1 MDYSVCSREFER
13 DYTWDNSHASQ
24 SVAKYA
30 QDLLAPAFEGSLT
43 KSRFAALLRCPDSTS
58 GVLLGVSVSTSRQ
71 DFTHRP
77 IRTMAFLCATTNE
90 ETELLLA
97 FFSECLR
104 NGDENTI
111 YNSESPVARA
121 VESLYQNKNP
131 NEFVKYCRS
140 LHTVTGGNANLSGRR
155 AIPRNDA
162 NSRNGLAE
170 SLQSLVDGDSLFL
183 VVLTDR
189 MPSDVLSS
197 LGTIFGRSVVRIFSK
212 EVLSEEAIMMRASN
226 AERDGSDFMPPLP
239 RLPRKVMMVVPLLI
253 AVLMGFWA
261 ILKPGVKGQKEG
273 GDPTLPT
280 NFPPGSVTWLTNFV
294 RIWTYDIW
302 TIDPANPDPNSTI
315 WLTNSAPIWTIVPTN
330 TVPNKTN

>member
-30 QDLLAPAFEGSLT
+30 QDILAPAFEGSLT
-43 KSRFAALLRCPDSTS
+43 KSRFAALLRCPNSPS

-71 DFTHRP
+71 DFRHRP

-140 LHTVTGGNANLSGRR
+140 LHTVTGGKANLSGQR
-155 AIPRNDA
+155 AIPRSDA
-162 NSRNGLAE
+162 NSRNGVAE
-170 SLQSLVDGDSLFL
+170 SLATLVDDGSPFL

-189 MPSDVLSS
+189 MPGDVLAS
-197 LGTIFGRSVVRIFSK
+197 LGTRFDRRVVRIFSK
-212 EVLSEEAIMMRASN
+212 EVIHEDAIMMSAPRAK
-226 AERDGSDFMPPLP
+226 EVRSDFHHAPFPFNRMGA
-239 RLPRKVMMVVPLLI
+239 KI
-253 AVLMGFWA
+253 AASAAIVL
-261 ILKPGVKGQKEG
+261 
-273 GDPTLPT
+273 
-280 NFPPGSVTWLTNFV
+280 S
-294 RIWTYDIW
+294 
-302 TIDPANPDPNSTI
+302 
-315 WLTNSAPIWTIVPTN
+315 IWTIVQSCAKPSEPLKKNAAESQKAQSCTN
-330 TVPNKTN
+330 LPPKAVKSCETNSAACLSDSAMTGKSK

>member
-24 SVAKYA
+24 LVAKYA

-43 KSRFAALLRCPDSTS
+43 KSRFAALLRCPNSPS

-71 DFTHRP
+71 DFRHRP

-140 LHTVTGGNANLSGRR
+140 LHTVTGGKANLSGQR
-155 AIPRNDA
+155 AIPRSDA
-162 NSRNGLAE
+162 NSRNGVAE
-170 SLQSLVDGDSLFL
+170 SLSTLVDDGSPFL

-189 MPSDVLSS
+189 MPDDVLAS
-197 LGTIFGRSVVRIFSK
+197 LGTMFDRRVVRIFSN
-212 EVLSEEAIMMRASN
+212 EVIHEDAIMMSAPRAK
-226 AERDGSDFMPPLP
+226 EGRPDFHQAPFPFN
-239 RLPRKVMMVVPLLI
+239 RTGAKIAAAAAVAMVI
-253 AVLMGFWA
+253 WA
-261 ILKPGVKGQKEG
+261 IVPSCSKKESMPSQKIAEESQETQSCTNLPPKAVKSCE
-273 GDPTLPT
+273 
-280 NFPPGSVTWLTNFV
+280 
-294 RIWTYDIW
+294 
-302 TIDPANPDPNSTI
+302 
-315 WLTNSAPIWTIVPTN
+315 TNSAACLSDSAMTG
-330 TVPNKTN
+330 KSK